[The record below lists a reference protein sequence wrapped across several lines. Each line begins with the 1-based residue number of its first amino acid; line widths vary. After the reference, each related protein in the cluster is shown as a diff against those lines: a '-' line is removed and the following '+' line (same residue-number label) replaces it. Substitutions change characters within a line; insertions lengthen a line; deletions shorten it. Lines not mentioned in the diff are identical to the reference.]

1 MAEPI
6 DYRGRVQSSGPRL
19 GSTETRQIGHHDPMA
34 TYQPR
39 KDPTP
44 LLRES
49 SHPVQ
54 KDDRGAVAAL
64 QHRSRGSCK
73 LQSAISDRQAF

>member
-1 MAEPI
+1 
-6 DYRGRVQSSGPRL
+6 L
-19 GSTETRQIGHHDPMA
+19 GSTETRQIGDHYPMA

-49 SHPVQ
+49 SYAVQ
-54 KDDRGAVAAL
+54 KYDRGPVAAL
-64 QHRSRGSCK
+64 KHRGRGSCK
-73 LQSAISDRQAF
+73 IQYAVSDRQAF